1 MSILPITEAIKISP
15 LPNSSA
21 GFIVFDPGKKLVY
34 ASAEALRVLIFPE
47 KLENIGRSS
56 RILAEMIT
64 SVVTDAQKAGSPSP
78 PMEFLSGMR
87 RYKFLYFVLNKVGNS
102 SAAPEIFA
110 VLIHRAGRISAPVSA
125 VAEQFRLSPREKD
138 SLELLLQG
146 FTNKEIAQR
155 MSISPNTV
163 KVFLRLVMVK
173 MGVST
178 RAGILGKILCAAP
191 SERPRDL
198 VAA

>member
-1 MSILPITEAIKISP
+1 
-15 LPNSSA
+15 
-21 GFIVFDPGKKLVY
+21 
-34 ASAEALRVLIFPE
+34 
-47 KLENIGRSS
+47 
-56 RILAEMIT
+56 
-64 SVVTDAQKAGSPSP
+64 
-78 PMEFLSGMR
+78 MEFLSGMR

-125 VAEQFRLSPREKD
+125 VAEQFRLSPREKE